1 MRALV
6 VHAHPLTESY
16 GSAVRDAAVRGL
28 TAGGHDVDLL
38 DLYAEGFVAA
48 MTRREW
54 LHHRTG
60 DAPRPP
66 DVSAHGARLRAADA
80 LVLVYPTWWGGPP
93 AILKGWFDRVW
104 VDGVAYVLDPGA
116 DRIRPLLRNLRRL
129 VVVTTH
135 GSPKRINA
143 IEGEPGK
150 RLVGR
155 QLRVLCHPLARTRW
169 VACYGMDTA
178 DDAARGAFL
187 ARVERRLARSRL

>member
-1 MRALV
+1 VRTLV
-6 VHAHPLTESY
+6 VHAHPLAASF
-16 GSAVRDAAVRGL
+16 GSALREAAVRGL

-38 DLYAEGFVAA
+38 DLYAEAFSPA
-48 MTRREW
+48 MTSEEW
-54 LHHRTG
+54 LHHRHA
-60 DAPRPP
+60 DAVRPA
-66 DVSAHGARLRAADA
+66 DVRAHGARLRAAEA
-80 LVLVYPTWWGGPP
+80 IVLVYPTWWGGPP

-104 VDGVAYVLDPGA
+104 VDGVAYVLDPDA

-129 VVVTTH
+129 IVVTSH

-178 DDAARGAFL
+178 GDEDRRAFL
-187 ARVERRLARSRL
+187 TRVERRLARRRL